1 MAEDRRDI
9 RPSPDALL
17 KQASGEGRGR
27 LKVFLGAAPG
37 VGKTYEMLQ
46 AAQAKRREGWDV
58 VVAVVETH
66 GRKETQALLEGL
78 EILSRREID
87 YKDRALDEMDID
99 GVLARRPRLALVDE
113 LAHTNAPGSRHPKR
127 YLDVEEL
134 LGAGIDVYTTLN
146 IQHIESLNDVIAKIT
161 HVRVREA
168 VPDSIFDRADDVELV
183 DLTPED
189 LIQRLKDGKV
199 YVPELAQQAVQ
210 NYFMPGNLTALR
222 ELALRRTA
230 QRVDDQMVTYMRAHA
245 IPGPWA
251 AGERVLV
258 CVNEHPSCLG
268 LVRYTRRLAD
278 RLRATWTAVHVETSR
293 SLRLGE
299 TGKNRIAECL
309 RLAEHLGGE
318 AVTLP
323 AADVPTGVLE
333 YARANNITHIVIA
346 KSQRSRW
353 SELWRSSIT
362 HQLIRQAGDISVHVI
377 AEGQA
382 RDAAETKAEETPVE
396 LGFNPAQYLGTLGMV
411 AVALVIG
418 LGLKQFLDISNIALV
433 FLGAVLSSA
442 VTYGLWPSVFAALT
456 SAMVYNFFFIPPLH
470 TLTIGDP
477 ENALALFFF
486 VVVAVVT
493 GNLTARI
500 RAQAISAGQR
510 ARTMEELY
518 TFSRKLAGSVVLD
531 DLLWATTYQIA
542 SMLKVRV
549 VLLLPQDGTIAVGAG
564 YPPEDA
570 LAEADFA
577 AAKWAW
583 EHRRPAGRGA
593 DTLPGVHWLF
603 LPMST
608 GRGAVGIVGLD
619 SDRPGPL
626 LTPDRRRLLD
636 ALVDQAALA
645 VERISLAKD
654 IDQARLTA
662 ETERLR
668 SALLTSISHDLRTPL
683 ASILGAATSL
693 RNYRETL
700 DDKAKADLAGVIQ
713 DEAERLNRFI
723 SNLLDMTRLES
734 GKILP
739 KREMI
744 DLSDVVGSA
753 LERAGKVIGE
763 HTIKT
768 HLRGDLPMLRLDPVL
783 FEQVLFNLIDNAAK
797 YSPAATEI
805 EIAGY
810 RDDDSVV
817 LQVSDQ
823 GDGIPEADVE
833 RIFDKFYRVHAT
845 DRKRAGTGLGLAIC
859 RGFVEA
865 MGGTIVAGNRK
876 DRRGAVF
883 TITLPVPH
891 NEPVGEP
898 APANEAVEAS

>member
-1 MAEDRRDI
+1 MAEDRDL

-17 KQASGEGRGR
+17 KQAAGELRGR

-46 AAQAKRREGWDV
+46 AAQAKRRDGWDV
-58 VVAVVETH
+58 VVGVVETH

-78 EILSRREID
+78 EILPRRQVD
-87 YKDRALDEMDID
+87 YKDHSLDEMDID
-99 GVLARRPRLALVDE
+99 GILARRPRLVLVDE
-113 LAHTNAPGSRHPKR
+113 LAHTNAAGSRHPKR

-134 LGAGIDVYTTLN
+134 LAAGVDVYSTLN
-146 IQHIESLNDVIAKIT
+146 IQHLESLNDVIAKIT
-161 HVRVREA
+161 HVRVRET

-189 LIQRLKDGKV
+189 LIQRLKEGKI
-199 YVPELAQQAVQ
+199 YVPELAQRAVQ

-251 AGERVLV
+251 AGERIIA
-258 CVNEHPSCLG
+258 CINEHPSCLG

-278 RLRATWTAVHVETSR
+278 RLRASWTAVHIETSR
-293 SLRLGE
+293 SLRLSE
-299 TGKNRIAECL
+299 RERNRVAEAL
-309 RLAEHLGGE
+309 RLAEHLGGA
-318 AVTLP
+318 AVTVP
-323 AADVPTGVLE
+323 ASDVQGGVLD
-333 YARANNITHIVIA
+333 YAREHNVTHIVIA

-353 SELWRSSIT
+353 SELWRPSVT
-362 HQLIRQAGDISVHVI
+362 HQLIRRAGDISVHVI
-377 AEGQA
+377 AEDTA
-382 RDAAETKAEETPVE
+382 RATADPKPEETAPST
-396 LGFNPAQYLGTLGMV
+396 GGADFSHYFGTLGMV
-411 AVALVIG
+411 LVALVAG

-433 FLGAVLSSA
+433 FLGAVLMSA
-442 VTYGLWPSVFAALT
+442 VTYGLWPSIFAALA
-456 SAMVYNFFFIPPLH
+456 SALVYNFFFIPPLH
-470 TLTIGDP
+470 TLTVSDP
-477 ENALALFFF
+477 ENVVALFFF
-486 VVVAVVT
+486 IVVAVVT

-500 RAQAISAGQR
+500 RDQAIGANQR

-518 TFSRKLAGSVVLD
+518 TFSRKLAGSVALD
-531 DLLWATTYQIA
+531 DLLWATAYQIA

-549 VLLLPQDGTIAVGAG
+549 VLLLPEGDTIAVGAG
-564 YPPEDA
+564 YPPEDT

-583 EHRRPAGRGA
+583 DTGKPAGRGA

-603 LPMST
+603 LPMRT
-608 GRGAVGIVGLD
+608 GRGVLGVVGLD

-645 VERISLAKD
+645 VERINLARD
-654 IDQARLTA
+654 IDRARLTA

-668 SALLTSISHDLRTPL
+668 AALLTSISHDLRTPL

-693 RNYRETL
+693 RNYRDSL
-700 DDKAKADLAGVIQ
+700 DEKAKADLAGVIQ
-713 DEAERLNRFI
+713 EEAERLNRFI
-723 SNLLDMTRLES
+723 ANLLDMTRLES
-734 GKILP
+734 GKIMP
-739 KREMI
+739 QGEMI
-744 DLSDVVGSA
+744 DLSDVIGSA
-753 LERAGKVIGE
+753 LRRAGKVIGD
-763 HTIKT
+763 HKVRTD
-768 HLRGDLPMLRLDPVL
+768 LQPDLPMLRLDPVL

-797 YSPAATEI
+797 YSGTAGEI
-805 EIAGY
+805 GLSAY
-810 RDDDSVV
+810 RDGADVV
-817 LQVSDQ
+817 LLVRDE
-823 GDGIPEADVE
+823 GEGVPENDLE
-833 RIFDKFYRVHAT
+833 RIFDKFYRVHAG

-876 DRRGAVF
+876 DRSGAVF
-883 TITLPVPH
+883 TVTLPIPADA
-891 NEPVGEP
+891 PVT
-898 APANEAVEAS
+898 VEAP